1 MSGSNISDF
10 SSAVIEEVSPVR
22 QSKSAKGSYFKFS
35 IRVDQRS
42 VKGTCFKVSEYQNF
56 CNAASTGNIV
66 DFGQATN
73 VENLE
78 VPATSNLVYSNEKR
92 NADCSSRSEND
103 IQQVAVAK
111 GVSGSSTG
119 YRSLEHFLDIY
130 LGKIAVGVLVSVR
143 AKYLSDEKPEVFN
156 GTQIT
161 VHRFEDHLEVEIFV
175 KKWGQTQKLHRG
187 LPYTVKGK
195 IQAFKQ
201 SVFLT
206 VSIIVFCLIGETF
219 SRVHCIYCLKILD
232 FVLYIN
238 CFRLSAL
245 QFFEEI
251 VKESTN

>member
-56 CNAASTGNIV
+56 CNAASTGNLV

-73 VENLE
+73 VEHLE

-103 IQQVAVAK
+103 VQQVAVAK
-111 GVSGSSTG
+111 GVSGSFTG

-161 VHRFEDHLEVEIFV
+161 VHRFEDNLEVELFV
-175 KKWGQTQKLHRG
+175 KKWGQTQQLHRC

-206 VSIIVFCLIGETF
+206 VSIIVFCLIGKTF
-219 SRVHCIYCLKILD
+219 SRVHCFYCLKILD

-251 VKESTN
+251 LKESIN